1 MYKPITNFS
10 GFVGGWMNM
19 HIWDYRTEEERK
31 TRISYIQ
38 DFFDDLLMMCKYLLS
53 PITGIYEVFID
64 QEGYD
69 SSIRCEK
76 YQVGNDAQITV
87 ILRIPVFEDDNWEE
101 TDDIVDNWLFY
112 NNIHIRDFVGDI
124 LSLIKEYKDDYN
136 RGFVLSPSNELNE
149 DLFDEVRDE
158 YNIFLK
164 EGNYEEISNT

>member
-10 GFVGGWMNM
+10 GFIGGWMNM
-19 HIWDYRTEEERK
+19 HVWDYRTEEERK

-76 YQVGNDAQITV
+76 YQVGNNAQITV
-87 ILRIPVFEDDNWEE
+87 ALRIPVFEDDNWKV
-101 TDDIVDNWLFY
+101 TDDIVDNWLTY
-112 NNIHIRDFVGDI
+112 NNVYIREFVGD
-124 LSLIKEYKDDYN
+124 LLYLIDKYREDYN
-136 RGFVLSPSNELNE
+136 EGFVLSPSNKLNE
-149 DLFDEVRDE
+149 DLFEEVRDE
-158 YNIFLK
+158 YFELEE
-164 EGNYEEISNT
+164 EGD